1 MIEVRIDHLLKAR
14 GRTFYWLAK
23 ETGISHTTLWR
34 LKKDKSL
41 GINFITLEK
50 LCETLDCQPG
60 DMVTFIKP
68 KRRRTS
74 KRL

>member
-1 MIEVRIDHLLKAR
+1 MIEIQIDPLLKTY

-50 LCETLDCQPG
+50 LCETLECQPG
-60 DMVTFIKP
+60 DMFTFSKP
-68 KRRRTS
+68 KRRRMS